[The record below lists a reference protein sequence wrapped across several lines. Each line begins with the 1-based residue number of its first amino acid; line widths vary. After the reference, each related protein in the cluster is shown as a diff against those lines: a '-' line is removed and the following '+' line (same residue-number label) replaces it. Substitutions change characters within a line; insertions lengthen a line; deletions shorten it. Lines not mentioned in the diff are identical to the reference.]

1 MPQTGTV
8 KFFNHA
14 KGFGFIT
21 PEDGEKDVF
30 VHISAVQ
37 ASGLT
42 GLEDG
47 QKVTFETEP
56 DKRGK
61 GPKAVNLSVD
71 AELLARA
78 KAAKVNLSSVL
89 EEALSRSVREREE
102 RRWRDENKSAIEAYN
117 RFTEENGIFGEDFR
131 SF

>member
-1 MPQTGTV
+1 MRMP
-8 KFFNHA
+8 K
-14 KGFGFIT
+14 
-21 PEDGEKDVF
+21 
-30 VHISAVQ
+30 
-37 ASGLT
+37 
-42 GLEDG
+42 
-47 QKVTFETEP
+47 
-56 DKRGK
+56 
-61 GPKAVNLSVD
+61 KAVNLSVD